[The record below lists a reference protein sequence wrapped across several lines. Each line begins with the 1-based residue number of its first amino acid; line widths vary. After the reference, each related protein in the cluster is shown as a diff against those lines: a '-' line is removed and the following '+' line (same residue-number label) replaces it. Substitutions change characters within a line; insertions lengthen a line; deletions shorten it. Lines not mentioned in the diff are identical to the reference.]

1 MNDLVLRRL
10 STQMMGRGGACVWET
25 VKNVSNRP
33 NEITGMIFVYIKLMR
48 RKSEINVVLGV
59 KN

>member
-1 MNDLVLRRL
+1 
-10 STQMMGRGGACVWET
+10 MMGRGGACVWEI
-25 VKNVSNRP
+25 VKNVSNRL
-33 NEITGMIFVYIKLMR
+33 NEIIGMIFVYIKLMR